1 MAATLIYDN
10 EVVLVVVKRTAVGH
24 GRESGLQKNKRLLRL
39 SSFTP
44 QVFAARVL
52 NRLRLQSGGPASS
65 RSSVTRMTKSAGE
78 TEEKRASSP
87 VLPVARFLASFLQAL
102 VLGLEQLIEWLGYE
116 PERRWENALFLRGVA
131 LLETQPDNTII
142 MDAAAEL
149 LAELGDAVGAKELLT
164 KSVELAPEQN
174 HGKYVLMGHLEN
186 GQTAIGCFEKALQLL
201 QAVLEQA
208 SGDEASSLAKRKEV
222 KKQLSAVMASMA
234 KVYLTDCFMEKNSN
248 STCEELL
255 DGALLWDSDNPEACQ
270 ALADLRMTQNRRGEA
285 LVLVRRTL
293 EVCNNLG
300 EGLAPS
306 YDFRT
311 VTARLLVELS
321 QYELAV
327 TTLEDLV
334 REDDEDTE
342 VMYLLGLCYM
352 LLHMPSKCR
361 NALSKAKTLLERTR
375 SADTG
380 LMEQINGLLTRRSI
394 RESEKEQ
401 FWNPRWWV
409 KESSGKGEG
418 ESSVD
423 IGSLNSESSVSR
435 AVMKPNPNDIL
446 NKDLPI

>member
-1 MAATLIYDN
+1 
-10 EVVLVVVKRTAVGH
+10 
-24 GRESGLQKNKRLLRL
+24 
-39 SSFTP
+39 
-44 QVFAARVL
+44 
-52 NRLRLQSGGPASS
+52 
-65 RSSVTRMTKSAGE
+65 MTKSAGD

-131 LLETQPDNTII
+131 CKTPSAVVLSRRAKHLAENGDPEGALRLYVKVLETQPDNTLI

-164 KSVELAPEQN
+164 KSIELAPEQN

-186 GQTAIGCFEKALQLL
+186 GQTAIGCFEKAIQLL
-201 QAVLEQA
+201 HAMLEQG

-222 KKQLSAVMASMA
+222 KKQLSGVMASMA

-285 LVLVRRTL
+285 LVLVRRTI

-334 REDDEDTE
+334 KEDDEDTE

-361 NALSKAKTLLERTR
+361 NALSKAKALLERTR
-375 SADTG
+375 STDTG
-380 LMEQINGLLTRRSI
+380 LMEQINGLLTRRTI

-409 KESSGKGEG
+409 KEDSGEGEG

-423 IGSLNSESSVSR
+423 IDSLHSESNVPR
-435 AVMKPNPNDIL
+435 AVPKPNPNDIL